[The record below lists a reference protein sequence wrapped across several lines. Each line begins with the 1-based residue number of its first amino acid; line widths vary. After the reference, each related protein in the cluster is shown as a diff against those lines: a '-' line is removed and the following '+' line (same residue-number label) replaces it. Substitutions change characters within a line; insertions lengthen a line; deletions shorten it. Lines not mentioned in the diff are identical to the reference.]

1 RAWCCTRQAVAIID
15 EDMSG
20 RTPPGLCGASLG
32 PLRYGRARSFARTS
46 AHRII
51 SALADKVGRSVLR
64 NPLLWALP
72 LQATLL
78 LWSLDLLDPWGDEW
92 FTLKT
97 ISQPVSQLVSTVA
110 ENIHPPLY
118 FVLLHYWVQLPW
130 TLSLVA
136 STRA

>member
-1 RAWCCTRQAVAIID
+1 
-15 EDMSG
+15 MSG
-20 RTPPGLCGASLG
+20 RTLPASAG
-32 PLRYGRARSFARTS
+32 HPSGHCDTDEHAGFARTP

-51 SALADKVGRSVLR
+51 SALPDTVACRVLR
-64 NPLLWALP
+64 NPLVWALP

-97 ISQPVSQLVSTVA
+97 VSQPVSQVVSTVA

-118 FVLLHYWVQLPW
+118 FVLLH
-130 TLSLVA
+130 
-136 STRA
+136 